1 MKTTTIK
8 YTVLA
13 IALALL
19 APACSKEESAQTDY
33 APNITFGVNAVETST
48 RAEIADNSNIESKT
62 VYVYGSTSSTSFIYS
77 SEAISYDAD
86 AKKWLPTNKAMVKPW
101 DKKASYQ
108 FYGYTYLPA
117 NSPEWRIKFPTV
129 WDKNQ
134 KKNVLT
140 GYHKTF
146 NVYQPKSYEYRD
158 EFVDFLLSHTYNAL
172 GSARPIV
179 QLQLEHAMA
188 LVDIYIVKHKSLAQ
202 RKVRVKSLSLTSVRT
217 DATMTCASQA
227 IANSGKS
234 NEWQITFLDHTPATY
249 TIGNAMEVAL
259 DTATTGAHLRIVAV
273 PQQLTAQNRLTVTY
287 EVDESGDGA
296 DGNEQMVEHTE
307 TFLLYNY
314 TPIVWESGHRIVYR
328 ATIDTGIHLQGQIA
342 AWKDVD
348 YIEGTVLPDIPDT
361 IDGD

>member
-1 MKTTTIK
+1 M
-8 YTVLA
+8 
-13 IALALL
+13 
-19 APACSKEESAQTDY
+19 
-33 APNITFGVNAVETST
+33 NIYRWCWHRAVATAT
-48 RAEIADNSNIESKT
+48 RTEIADNSNIESKT
-62 VYVYGSTSSTSFIYS
+62 VYVYGSTSSTSFVYS
-77 SEAISYDAD
+77 SEPISYDAD
-86 AKKWLPTNKAMVKPW
+86 AKKWLPTDKTKVKPW
-101 DKKASYQ
+101 DKTASYQ

-117 NSPEWRIKFPTV
+117 NLPKWRLQFPSS
-129 WDKNQ
+129 
-134 KKNVLT
+134 
-140 GYHKTF
+140 GYNKTF
-146 NVYQPKSYEYRD
+146 NVYQPQSYD
-158 EFVDFLLSHTYNAL
+158 QNSQFVDFLLSHTFNAL

-217 DATMTCASQA
+217 NATMTCASQA
-227 IANSGKS
+227 VANSGKS
-234 NEWQITFLDHTPATY
+234 NEWQTTFLDHTPATY

-259 DTATTGAHLRIVAV
+259 ETDKTGAHMRIIAV
-273 PQQLTAQNRLTVTY
+273 PQQMNAQNRLTVTY
-287 EVDESGDGA
+287 EVDESGDGT
-296 DGNEQMVEHTE
+296 DGNEQMTEHTE

-314 TPIVWESGHRIVYR
+314 TPIVWESGHRIIYR

>member
-1 MKTTTIK
+1 MKTSTIK

-13 IALALL
+13 LAIALL

-33 APNITFGVNAVETST
+33 APNITFGVSAVATAT
-48 RAEIADNSNIESKT
+48 RTEIADNSNIESKT
-62 VYVYGSTSSTSFIYS
+62 VYVYGSTSSTSFVYS
-77 SEAISYDAD
+77 SEPISYDAD
-86 AKKWLPTNKAMVKPW
+86 AKKWLPTDKTKVKPW
-101 DKKASYQ
+101 DKTASYQ

-117 NSPEWRIKFPTV
+117 NLPKWRLQFPSS
-129 WDKNQ
+129 
-134 KKNVLT
+134 
-140 GYHKTF
+140 GYNKTF
-146 NVYQPKSYEYRD
+146 NVYQPQSYD
-158 EFVDFLLSHTYNAL
+158 QNSQFVDFLLSHTFNAL

-217 DATMTCASQA
+217 NATMTCASQA
-227 IANSGKS
+227 VANSGKS
-234 NEWQITFLDHTPATY
+234 NEWQTTFLDHTPATY

-259 DTATTGAHLRIVAV
+259 ETDKTGAHMRIIAV
-273 PQQLTAQNRLTVTY
+273 PQQMNAQNRLTVTY
-287 EVDESGDGA
+287 EVDESGDGT
-296 DGNEQMVEHTE
+296 DGNEQMTEHTE

-314 TPIVWESGHRIVYR
+314 TPIVWESGHRIIYR

>member
-13 IALALL
+13 IAIALL
-19 APACSKEESAQTDY
+19 APSCSKEESAQTDY

-48 RAEIADNSNIESKT
+48 RAEIIDNSNIESKT
-62 VYVYGSTSSTSFIYS
+62 VYVYGSTSSTSFIYIA
-77 SEAISYDAD
+77 EPISYDVD

-108 FYGYTYLPA
+108 FYGCTFLPA
-117 NSPEWRIKFPTV
+117 TPPEWRIKFS
-129 WDKNQ
+129 
-134 KKNVLT
+134 

-146 NVYQPKSYEYRD
+146 NIHQPKTYEYR
-158 EFVDFLLSHTYNAL
+158 EQFVDFLLSHTYNTL

-202 RKVRVKSLSLTSVRT
+202 RKVRVKTLSLTSVRT

-234 NEWQITFLDHTPATY
+234 NEWQVTFIDHTPATY

-259 DTATTGAHLRIVAV
+259 DTDTTGAHMRIVAV

-348 YIEGTVLPDIPDT
+348 YIEGTVLPNIPDNV
-361 IDGD
+361 DGN